1 MTTTRSS
8 TRREAGLPRS
18 LYGGSTDVVR
28 RSSPASRRTLGSS
41 LPPTGPGRSYAE
53 PVHCASLPM
62 AMQIAQRRGGPIMC
76 EVITKNGITQV
87 LKAFPC
93 GRVEVAP

>member
-1 MTTTRSS
+1 MTTTKSS
-8 TRREAGLPRS
+8 TRREAGSRELLAPVS
-18 LYGGSTDVVR
+18 PATGS
-28 RSSPASRRTLGSS
+28 ASRRSLGSS

-53 PVHCASLPM
+53 TVHCASLPM